1 MARGPLSSVGTVIGW
16 IVLVAVV
23 VAIMILWNWDPFA
36 FISNSINRISEI
48 FLSWGWFRT
57 LVGQG

>member
-1 MARGPLSSVGTVIGW
+1 MAKGPLSSVGTVIGW